1 MEVISTCFGS
11 WFLWHQKVKHIYTI
25 IIVNKDLFFQGD
37 FMTIWSSLALIGAMF
52 LLAVSPGPG
61 VFATISRAIAS
72 GFVNASLLVVGIVV
86 GDIIFL
92 LLAIYGLN
100 LVAQVLGDF
109 FILVKYIG
117 GTYLIYLG
125 YKIWRSKVSPH
136 EIVGNNE
143 LSWKTNFFSGL
154 LITLANPK
162 VIIFYLGFLPA
173 FMNLEILT
181 TTDIVVAVII
191 VSITLAS
198 VLLSYA
204 YMATRTRKLLKS
216 QSAMDKLNKTSGG
229 VMIVAGSL
237 LILKN

>member
-1 MEVISTCFGS
+1 
-11 WFLWHQKVKHIYTI
+11 
-25 IIVNKDLFFQGD
+25 
-37 FMTIWSSLALIGAMF
+37 MTLWSSLALISAIF
-52 LLAVSPGPG
+52 ILAASPGPG

-72 GFVNASLLVVGIVV
+72 GFANASLLVVGIIV

-100 LVAQVLGDF
+100 LVAQVLGEF

-117 GTYLIYLG
+117 GAYLIYLG
-125 YKIWRSKVSPH
+125 YKIWTSRVLSH

-143 LSWKTNFFSGL
+143 LSWKTNCFSGL

-181 TTDIVVAVII
+181 TIDIVIAIII

-204 YMATRTRKLLKS
+204 YMATRARKLLKS
-216 QSAMDKLNKTSGG
+216 QSVMDKLNKTSGG
-229 VMIVAGSL
+229 AMISAGSL
-237 LILKN
+237 LILKS

>member
-1 MEVISTCFGS
+1 
-11 WFLWHQKVKHIYTI
+11 
-25 IIVNKDLFFQGD
+25 
-37 FMTIWSSLALIGAMF
+37 MTIWSSLALIGAMF

>member
-1 MEVISTCFGS
+1 
-11 WFLWHQKVKHIYTI
+11 
-25 IIVNKDLFFQGD
+25 
-37 FMTIWSSLALIGAMF
+37 MTIWSSLALIGAMF
-52 LLAVSPGPG
+52 LLAASPGPG

-92 LLAIYGLN
+92 LLVIYGLN
-100 LVAQVLGDF
+100 FISQVLGEF

-117 GTYLIYLG
+117 GIYLIYIG
-125 YKIWRSKVSPH
+125 YKIWTSMVSPY

-154 LITLANPK
+154 LITLSNPK

-173 FMNLEILT
+173 FMNLKILT
-181 TTDIVVAVII
+181 IIDIVIASII
-191 VSITLAS
+191 ISITVAS

-204 YMATRTRKLLKS
+204 YMATRARKLLKS
-216 QSAMDKLNKTSGG
+216 QSSIDKLNKTSGG
-229 VMIVAGSL
+229 VMISAGSL
-237 LILKN
+237 LILKSL

>member
-1 MEVISTCFGS
+1 
-11 WFLWHQKVKHIYTI
+11 
-25 IIVNKDLFFQGD
+25 
-37 FMTIWSSLALIGAMF
+37 MTLWSSLALIGAIF

-72 GFVNASLLVVGIVV
+72 GFTNASLLVVGIIV
-86 GDIIFL
+86 GYIIFL

-100 LVAQVLGDF
+100 LASQVLGEF

-117 GTYLIYLG
+117 GVYLIYLG
-125 YKIWRSKVSPH
+125 YKIWTSKVLQH

-154 LITLANPK
+154 LITLSNPK
-162 VIIFYLGFLPA
+162 VIIFYLSFLPA
-173 FMNLEILT
+173 FMNLKILT
-181 TTDIVVAVII
+181 TIDTAIVII
-191 VSITLAS
+191 IISITLAF

-204 YMATRTRKLLKS
+204 YMATRARKLLKS
-216 QSAMDKLNKTSGG
+216 QSAMNKLNKTSGG
-229 VMIVAGSL
+229 VMIGAGSL

>member
-100 LVAQVLGDF
+100 LVAHVLGDF

>member
-1 MEVISTCFGS
+1 
-11 WFLWHQKVKHIYTI
+11 
-25 IIVNKDLFFQGD
+25 
-37 FMTIWSSLALIGAMF
+37 MTLWSSLAPIGAMF
-52 LLAVSPGPG
+52 LLAASPGPG

-72 GFVNASLLVVGIVV
+72 GFTNASLLVIGIVV

-100 LVAQVLGDF
+100 LVAQVLGNF

-125 YKIWRSKVSPH
+125 YKIWVSKVETHKILES
-136 EIVGNNE
+136 NE

-181 TTDIVVAVII
+181 TTDIIISIII
-191 VSITLAS
+191 VSTTLSS
-198 VLLSYA
+198 VLLTYA
-204 YMATRTRKLLKS
+204 YTAIKAKEFLKS

-229 VMIVAGSL
+229 VMVSAGSL

>member
-1 MEVISTCFGS
+1 
-11 WFLWHQKVKHIYTI
+11 
-25 IIVNKDLFFQGD
+25 
-37 FMTIWSSLALIGAMF
+37 MTIWSSFALVGAMF
-52 LLAVSPGPG
+52 LLAISPGPG

-72 GFVNASLLVVGIVV
+72 GFKNASILIVGLVI

-92 LLAIYGLN
+92 LLAIYCLTFI
-100 LVAQVLGDF
+100 AQILGEF

-125 YKIWRSKVSPH
+125 YKIWISKASPR
-136 EIVGNNE
+136 EIVGDNE
-143 LSWKTNFFSGL
+143 LSWSTNFFSGL
-154 LITLANPK
+154 LITLGNPK

-173 FMNLEILT
+173 FIDLKLLT
-181 TTDIVVAVII
+181 TFDIIIAITI

-204 YMATRTRKLLKS
+204 YMATKAKKLLKNRGS
-216 QSAMDKLNKTSGG
+216 IEKLNKISAG
-229 VMIVAGSL
+229 VMVSAGSL

>member
-1 MEVISTCFGS
+1 
-11 WFLWHQKVKHIYTI
+11 
-25 IIVNKDLFFQGD
+25 
-37 FMTIWSSLALIGAMF
+37 MTLWSSLALIAAMF
-52 LLAVSPGPG
+52 LLAASPGPG

-72 GFVNASLLVVGIVV
+72 GFTNASLLVVGIVV

-100 LVAQVLGDF
+100 LVAQVLGNF

-117 GTYLIYLG
+117 GSYLIYLG
-125 YKIWRSKVSPH
+125 YKIWVSKVETHKILGSS
-136 EIVGNNE
+136 E

-181 TTDIVVAVII
+181 TTDIIISIII
-191 VSITLAS
+191 VSTTLSS
-198 VLLSYA
+198 VLLTYA
-204 YMATRTRKLLKS
+204 YTAIKAKELLKS
-216 QSAMDKLNKTSGG
+216 QNAMDKLNKTSGG
-229 VMIVAGSL
+229 VMVGAGSL